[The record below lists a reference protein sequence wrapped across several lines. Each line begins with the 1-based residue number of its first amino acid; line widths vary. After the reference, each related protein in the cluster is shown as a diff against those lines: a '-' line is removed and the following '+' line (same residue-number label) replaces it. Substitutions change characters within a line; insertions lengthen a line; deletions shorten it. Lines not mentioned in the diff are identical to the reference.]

1 MIDSSQII
9 QARVDLREKSPL
21 IHNITN
27 WVVTNLTANVILC
40 VGASPVMAHARE
52 EVAQMASFAGALVLN
67 IGTLTS
73 DLIEAMI
80 VAGKSANE
88 HKVPVLLDP
97 VGAGATAL
105 RTESCLR
112 ILDEIEVS
120 IIRGNAAEVMA
131 ITGEEAEIR
140 GVDSL
145 TDSESAEQAAKK
157 LAVKRSA
164 TVAVTGKVDIITDGE
179 RTYRVANGHPLL
191 GRVTGTGC
199 SSTATIGCF
208 AAVMADR
215 TQAAAC
221 ALSYFGMAGEKA
233 AAKHSSP
240 GSFAV
245 SLLDSLY
252 DLTEDEIAKMAK
264 IETV

>member
-1 MIDSSQII
+1 MIESSQII
-9 QARVDLREKSPL
+9 EARANLREKSPL

-52 EVAQMASFAGALVLN
+52 EVAQMASYAGALVLN

-73 DLIEAMI
+73 ELIEAMI
-80 VAGKSANE
+80 IAGKSAND
-88 HKVPVLLDP
+88 HGVPVLLDP
-97 VGAGATAL
+97 VGAGATAM
-105 RTESCLR
+105 RTDSCLR
-112 ILDEIEVS
+112 ILDEVDVS

-131 ITGEEAEIR
+131 IIGEEAEIR

-145 TDSESAEQAAKK
+145 TDSESAENAAKK

-164 TVAVTGKVDIITDGE
+164 TVAVTGKTDIITDGD
-179 RTYRVANGHPLL
+179 RTYRASNGHPLL

-199 SSTATIGCF
+199 SATATIGCF
-208 AAVMADR
+208 ASVIEDR

-233 AAKHSSP
+233 AAKHSAP

-252 DLTEDEIAKMAK
+252 DLSDAEIKEMAK
-264 IETV
+264 IETT